1 MPFYSQ
7 VTSNEGSSFG
17 VFVEVYGAF
26 VHFVILAMFIGVYNR
41 AVYEF
46 VSEYLLDQ
54 LG

>member
-7 VTSNEGSSFG
+7 VTSNEGSSDG

-26 VHFVILAMFIGVYNR
+26 VHFVILAMFVGVFNC

-46 VSEYLLDQ
+46 VSEYLLDKI
-54 LG
+54 G